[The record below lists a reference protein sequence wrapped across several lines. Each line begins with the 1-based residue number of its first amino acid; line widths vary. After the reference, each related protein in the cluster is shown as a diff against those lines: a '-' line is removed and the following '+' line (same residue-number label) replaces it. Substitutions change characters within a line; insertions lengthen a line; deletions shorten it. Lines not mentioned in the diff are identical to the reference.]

1 MRARRFSFWSSLFFL
16 ILHSFSSQAE
26 AVRACTDSSSN
37 NESAVWERLGEL
49 EQANSEL
56 QQKQLEFER
65 EKYDLH
71 KQIAQ
76 LQRKLEKRTLC
87 RRRSRLI
94 LLFSLARCVNSHTWR
109 RRRRRR

>member
-1 MRARRFSFWSSLFFL
+1 MC
-16 ILHSFSSQAE
+16 
-26 AVRACTDSSSN
+26 ACTDSSSN

-87 RRRSRLI
+87 SDLVLLTSSLRLD
-94 LLFSLARCVNSHTWR
+94 A
-109 RRRRRR
+109 

>member
-1 MRARRFSFWSSLFFL
+1 M
-16 ILHSFSSQAE
+16 
-26 AVRACTDSSSN
+26 RACTDSSSN

-76 LQRKLEKRTLC
+76 LQRKLEKRTL
-87 RRRSRLI
+87 
-94 LLFSLARCVNSHTWR
+94 
-109 RRRRRR
+109 

>member
-1 MRARRFSFWSSLFFL
+1 
-16 ILHSFSSQAE
+16 
-26 AVRACTDSSSN
+26 
-37 NESAVWERLGEL
+37 VWERLGEL

-87 RRRSRLI
+87 SDLV
-94 LLFSLARCVNSHTWR
+94 LYFSLARRVNSHTWR
-109 RRRRRR
+109 RRRRG

>member
-1 MRARRFSFWSSLFFL
+1 M
-16 ILHSFSSQAE
+16 
-26 AVRACTDSSSN
+26 
-37 NESAVWERLGEL
+37 WERLGEL

-87 RRRSRLI
+87 SDLVLYFP
-94 LLFSLARCVNSHTWR
+94 LLSGSVRELSHLAPR
-109 RRRRRR
+109 